1 MSKTT
6 TDYRKDLQE
15 LETRRES
22 LLIDKRKAE
31 QRLSKQREKVISGK
45 AEVSTLEPFQTAQ
58 TSVDGIILAIEQRI
72 SELQTEIAHSAVI
85 DNRNALINELLT
97 IDLVCEK
104 NGESSIEADKQFAI
118 DAQQHAETKLTAN
131 KAIEEAKS
139 RADIIVNQLIP
150 GATSAYYQ
158 DKPDVSAKLEELWS
172 ELKAKGASLSVLRS
186 REVFATHHFYAL
198 DEDNAFPYPKLPFSY
213 PFRLVIQES
222 IANQKNGDQS
232 DNS

>member
-1 MSKTT
+1 MSKT

-15 LETRRES
+15 LESRRES

-58 TSVDGIILAIEQRI
+58 NGVDGIILAIEQRI
-72 SELQTEIAHSAVI
+72 SELQTKIAHSIEI
-85 DNRNALINELLT
+85 DNRTALINELLT

-104 NGESSIEADKQFAI
+104 SGETSIEADKEFAI
-118 DAQQHAETKLTAN
+118 VAQQYAEKKLSAN
-131 KAIEEAKS
+131 KAIETAKS
-139 RADIIVNQLIP
+139 RADIIVNSLIP
-150 GATSAYYQ
+150 GATTAYYK
-158 DKPDVSAKLEELWS
+158 DLPDVSAKLEELWN

-186 REVFATHHFYAL
+186 REVFASHHFYAL
-198 DEDNAFPYPKLPFSY
+198 DEDNPFPYPKIPFSH
-213 PFRLVIQES
+213 PFRLIIQES
-222 IANQKNGDQS
+222 VGIKKNDLES